1 MTTTSTGTNYSES
14 VVDAAV
20 PKSTDHEE
28 TGAAPKLAVR
38 GGLWE
43 WLTRGHTLRAA
54 RRARLES
61 QPEVLE
67 LTERARE
74 TALVA
79 DRLFDALEPVSTA
92 TGQALA
98 ADLYRQ
104 SVLWSLSA
112 RAPEELRDAAPEVL
126 WDATDAA
133 GLLALPENPSERA
146 DVERLVLHADFRTGA
161 SLSETERQ
169 KLANQL
175 RTLAQSALEL
185 GNPGNRSVRAL
196 LFQRFVRLS
205 AAFLLLAGLIAL
217 GVLAATYLGQKPNLA
232 AGKPWRASSTWA
244 VCKPE
249 IRTCGVLRSGIF
261 FHTLEDPQPWVEFD
275 LSAPTAFSEVYV
287 KNRTDSVP
295 DRAIPL
301 VIEVSDDAKTWRP
314 VARRDD
320 TFRTWTASFPSVTA
334 RYVRLRVDRRSYLH
348 LEAVEIHA

>member
-1 MTTTSTGTNYSES
+1 MTTTSTGTNYSEP
-14 VVDAAV
+14 VVDTAA
-20 PKSTDHEE
+20 PKSTGHEE
-28 TGAAPKLAVR
+28 TGAAPEAVAR

-43 WLTRGHTLRAA
+43 WLTRRHALRIA
-54 RRARLES
+54 RRAQLES
-61 QPEVLE
+61 QPEVRE

-79 DRLFDALEPVSTA
+79 DRLFDALEPVSSA

-133 GLLALPENPSERA
+133 GLLVLPESPRERA
-146 DVERLVLHADFRTGA
+146 ELERFVLQADFRGGA
-161 SLSETERQ
+161 SLPDAERQ

-175 RTLAQSALEL
+175 RTLAQSAIEL
-185 GNPGNRSVRAL
+185 GSPGSRAVRAL
-196 LFQRFVRLS
+196 LFQRFVRLF
-205 AAFLLLAGLIAL
+205 AACLLVASVAAL
-217 GVLAATYLGQKPNLA
+217 GVLAAVYAGQKPNLA

-275 LSAPTAFSEVYV
+275 LSTPTSFSEVYV
-287 KNRTDSVP
+287 RNRTDSVP

-320 TFRTWTASFPSVTA
+320 SFRTWTASFPSVTA

>member
-14 VVDAAV
+14 VVDAAA
-20 PKSTDHEE
+20 PKSTGHDENE
-28 TGAAPKLAVR
+28 SASQEVAR
-38 GGLWE
+38 RGLWE
-43 WLTRGHTLRAA
+43 WLTRRHALRVA

-61 QPEVLE
+61 EHEVRE
-67 LTERARE
+67 LSERARE

-79 DRLFDALEPVSTA
+79 DRLFDALEPVSAA

-126 WDATDAA
+126 WDAADAS
-133 GLLALPENPSERA
+133 GLLALPEQAGERA
-146 DVERLVLHADFRTGA
+146 ELERFVLHADFRGGA
-161 SLSETERQ
+161 SLSEADRQ
-169 KLANQL
+169 KLASQL
-175 RTLAQSALEL
+175 RTLAQSAIDL
-185 GNPGNRSVRAL
+185 GDPGNRAVRAL
-196 LFQRFVRLS
+196 LFQRFVRLL
-205 AAFLLLAGLIAL
+205 AAFVLLASVAALIII
-217 GVLAATYLGQKPNLA
+217 GATYLGQKPNLA

-261 FHTLEDPQPWVEFD
+261 FHTKEDPQPWVEFD
-275 LSAPTAFSEVYV
+275 LLMPTAFSEVYV

-295 DRAIPL
+295 DRAVPL